1 MNGSNASLHSGEPQP
16 TLTRLAARRLSEIAH
31 ADLPADIQN
40 KIGICLL
47 DFLAA
52 CIGGL
57 DAPWAPSIL
66 SYVASRKGPA
76 EAYQWGLGVNVA
88 VEDAAFGNGA
98 LGHSLIHD
106 DMHVLSAS
114 HIGVL
119 IIPAALALAQRDGWS
134 GRALVRG
141 LVGGYEMAMRL
152 GVAVRSGTLNPH
164 FRPSGINGPFGAAAA
179 AIAATRADEET
190 AMNALGFAAN
200 ATAGVNEWPWAGG
213 QEIYTH
219 AGMAARSGIAAFDL
233 ARAGMRP
240 SPTVLEGRDGLFNAY
255 GAGTTGVE
263 SFRASLA
270 KPLGLFE
277 IHHKPFAGCNLIQ
290 SPIAAA
296 LAVAEKLA
304 GRADEIE
311 TVTIRTFAQARAY
324 PGCDNSGPFTHVQ
337 QSKMSLQFGV
347 CSALRFNEVTEQTYL
362 AFDDPLLSRLINATR
377 IEIEPAFNASLMKL
391 QQPATIEVRL
401 RNGEQLSACLDDVP
415 WLDDAAVIARFRQA
429 ASPHLPPTSIEKI
442 IEITGQL
449 WSMDDCTALFEAFAT
464 ARSGQAAHAQ

>member
-1 MNGSNASLHSGEPQP
+1 MFEQKAVPVSMEPQP
-16 TLTRLAARRLSEIAH
+16 TLTRLAARRLAEIAH
-31 ADLPADIQN
+31 ADLPAEIHN

-52 CIGGL
+52 SIGGL
-57 DAPWAPSIL
+57 AAPWAPSIL
-66 SYVASRKGPA
+66 DYVASRKGQGQA
-76 EAYQWGLGVNVA
+76 HQWGLGFKVA
-88 VEDAAFGNGA
+88 AEDAAFGNGA

-119 IIPAALALAQRDGWS
+119 VIPAALALAQRDGWS

-141 LVGGYEMAMRL
+141 LVGGYEMAMSL

-179 AIAATRADEET
+179 AIAATHADEET
-190 AMNALGFAAN
+190 AVNALGFAAN
-200 ATAGVNEWPWAGG
+200 AAAGVNEWPWAGG

-233 ARAGMRP
+233 ARAGMRA

-255 GAGTTGVE
+255 GAGIAGVE
-263 SFRASLA
+263 SFREALE

-296 LAVAEKLA
+296 LDVAAQLR
-304 GRADEIE
+304 GRAEEIE
-311 TVTIRTFAQARAY
+311 TVNIRTFAQARAY
-324 PGCDNSGPFTHVQ
+324 PGCDNAGPFSQVQ

-347 CSALRFNEVTEQTYL
+347 CSALRFGQVNEQTYL
-362 AFDDPLLSRLINATR
+362 AYDDPILLRLINATT
-377 IEIEPAFNASLMKL
+377 IEIEPAFNVLLMNL

-401 RNGEQLSACLDDVP
+401 RSGELLSASLDDVP

-429 ASPHLPPTSIEKI
+429 ASAHLPDESIAKI
-442 IEITGQL
+442 IEIAGQL
-449 WSMDDCTALFEAFAT
+449 WSMQNCTALFEAFAT
-464 ARSGQAAHAQ
+464 AS